1 MHQLILSIET
11 SCDETSVAVVA
22 DGREVLSN
30 VIASQIDVHQIF
42 GGVVPEIASREHLS
56 SISFVVD
63 HALSV
68 AKCSLSDITAIA
80 VTEGPGL
87 VGSLLV
93 GLCYAKGLAYG
104 RRLPLVGVHHLEGHL
119 YANFLLPTPP
129 TFPLVCLVVSGGHT
143 DLIHMARHGHFSRL
157 GSTRDDAAGEAFDKI
172 ARVLNL
178 PYPGGPH
185 LERLAREGEPSIAFP
200 RARLEV
206 GSLDFSFS
214 GLKSAVMNC
223 IHNSQQRGE
232 ELSPAA
238 VAASFQAAVIDILVE
253 KTIEAA
259 RAAGVRNLCLAGG
272 VSANKALRSAMAEA
286 ARAENLRL
294 FLPDLELCTD
304 NAAMIGA
311 AAYYRLRE
319 GATADHKLNAHA
331 VLPLTSWAVDS
342 VGFCG

>member
-1 MHQLILSIET
+1 MSELILSLET

-22 DGREVLSN
+22 NGREVLSN

-42 GGVVPEIASREHLS
+42 GGVVPEIASREHLG
-56 SISFVVD
+56 SISYVVD
-63 HALSV
+63 HALSL
-68 AKCSLSDITAIA
+68 AKCSLGEVTAVA
-80 VTEGPGL
+80 VTKGPGL

-104 RRLPLVGVHHLEGHL
+104 RRLPLIGVHHLEGHL

-143 DLIHMARHGHFSRL
+143 DLIYMERHGHFKRL

-185 LERLAREGEPSIAFP
+185 LERLARAGEPTIAFP
-200 RARLEV
+200 RARLEIS
-206 GSLDFSFS
+206 SLDFSFS
-214 GLKSAVMNC
+214 GLKSAVLNF

-232 ELSPAA
+232 KLAPAA
-238 VAASFQAAVIDILVE
+238 IAASFQAAVIEVLVE
-253 KTIEAA
+253 KSVAAA
-259 RAAGVRNLCLAGG
+259 RNAGVRNLCLAGG
-272 VSANKALRSAMAEA
+272 VSANEALRSAMAEA
-286 ARAENLRL
+286 ARADNLRL
-294 FLPDLELCTD
+294 YLPDVELCTD

-311 AAYYRLRE
+311 AAYYRLRA
-319 GATADHKLNAHA
+319 GAVADHKLNAHA

-342 VGFCG
+342 VDNSA

>member
-1 MHQLILSIET
+1 MSELILSLET

-22 DGREVLSN
+22 NGREVLSN

-42 GGVVPEIASREHLS
+42 GGVVPEIASREHLG
-56 SISFVVD
+56 SISYVVD
-63 HALSV
+63 HALSL
-68 AKCSLSDITAIA
+68 AKCSLGEVTAVA
-80 VTEGPGL
+80 VTKGPGL
-87 VGSLLV
+87 AGSLLV

-104 RRLPLVGVHHLEGHL
+104 RRLPLIGVHHLEGHL

-143 DLIHMARHGHFSRL
+143 DLIYMERHGHFRRL

-185 LERLAREGEPSIAFP
+185 LERLARAGEPTIAFP

-214 GLKSAVMNC
+214 GLKSAVLNF
-223 IHNSQQRGE
+223 IHNSRQRGE
-232 ELSPAA
+232 EPAPAA
-238 VAASFQAAVIDILVE
+238 IAASFQAAVIEVLVE
-253 KTIEAA
+253 KSVEAV
-259 RAAGVRNLCLAGG
+259 RNAGVRNLCLAGG
-272 VSANKALRSAMAEA
+272 VSANGALRSAMTEA
-286 ARAENLRL
+286 ARADNLRL
-294 FLPDLELCTD
+294 FLPDAELCTD

-311 AAYYRLRE
+311 AAYYRLRA
-319 GATADHKLNAHA
+319 GAVADHKLNAHA

-342 VGFCG
+342 VDNSA